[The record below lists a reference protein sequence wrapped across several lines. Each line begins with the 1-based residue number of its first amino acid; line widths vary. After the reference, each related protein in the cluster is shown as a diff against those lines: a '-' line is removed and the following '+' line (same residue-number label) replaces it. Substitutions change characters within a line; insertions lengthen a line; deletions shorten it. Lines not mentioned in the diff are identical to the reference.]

1 MLLEAATSWSS
12 PLAASGEAEAVR
24 TRTQQTGFTLV
35 EALIA
40 LLVLSIGLLGV
51 AAMQLRALQSAHMG
65 YQRAVVSLAAI
76 DAQERA
82 WAGLAS
88 NGACPAA
95 GDIQGDWLGQW
106 FGTGR
111 VLLNDGSSLT
121 NGSSAC
127 EYTVS
132 LEWLEERYSTGE
144 SGDAF
149 VYQFRLPEL

>member
-1 MLLEAATSWSS
+1 MRRHAQS
-12 PLAASGEAEAVR
+12 
-24 TRTQQTGFTLV
+24 GFTLI

-40 LLVLSIGLLGV
+40 VLVLSIGLLGV

-82 WAGLAS
+82 WARLAN

-95 GDIQGDWLGQW
+95 GDIQGDWSGQW
-106 FGTGR
+106 FGNI
-111 VLLNDGSSLT
+111 LAN
-121 NGSSAC
+121 NGSTLGNTGC
-127 EYTVS
+127 EYTVTIRWQ
-132 LEWLEERYSTGE
+132 ETRYSIGE

>member
-1 MLLEAATSWSS
+1 MQRHAQS
-12 PLAASGEAEAVR
+12 
-24 TRTQQTGFTLV
+24 GFTLL

-40 LLVLSIGLLGV
+40 VLVLSIGLLGV

-95 GDIQGDWLGQW
+95 GDIQGGWLGQW

-111 VLLNDGSSLT
+111 VLTNDASNVGSGASD
-121 NGSSAC
+121 C
-127 EYTVS
+127 EYIVS
-132 LEWLEERYSTGE
+132 ISWQEDRYSDGE

>member
-1 MLLEAATSWSS
+1 MKHHAQS
-12 PLAASGEAEAVR
+12 
-24 TRTQQTGFTLV
+24 GFTLL

-40 LLVLSIGLLGV
+40 VLVLSIGLLGV

-88 NGACPAA
+88 NGSCPTDS
-95 GDIQGDWLGQW
+95 DIKGDWLAQW

-111 VLLNDGSSLT
+111 VLTDVASNITPGTSD
-121 NGSSAC
+121 C

-132 LEWLEERYSTGE
+132 ITWQEERYSDGE

-149 VYQFRLPEL
+149 VYQFRLPELAP

>member
-1 MLLEAATSWSS
+1 MQRHAQS
-12 PLAASGEAEAVR
+12 
-24 TRTQQTGFTLV
+24 GFTLL

-40 LLVLSIGLLGV
+40 VLVLSIGLLGV

-82 WAGLAS
+82 WAELSLSESDPKSCPDAS
-88 NGACPAA
+88 MMPYIRGA
-95 GDIQGDWLGQW
+95 WLSEW
-106 FGTGR
+106 FGVGR
-111 VLLNDGSSLT
+111 VLTNAGSTFNRASE
-121 NGSSAC
+121 C

-132 LEWLEERYSTGE
+132 IEWQETRYSIGE
-144 SGDAF
+144 TGDAF

>member
-1 MLLEAATSWSS
+1 MK
-12 PLAASGEAEAVR
+12 AVQR
-24 TRTQQTGFTLV
+24 VKGQEGFTLI

-40 LLVLSIGLLGV
+40 VLVLSIGLLGV

-82 WAGLAS
+82 WAGLA
-88 NGACPAA
+88 NDGACPTP
-95 GDIQGDWLGQW
+95 GDIQGAWLGQW
-106 FGTGR
+106 FGT
-111 VLLNDGSSLT
+111 LLFNDGSALT
-121 NGSSAC
+121 SSSGC

-132 LEWLEERYSTGE
+132 IAWREERYASGE

>member
-1 MLLEAATSWSS
+1 MQRHAQS
-12 PLAASGEAEAVR
+12 
-24 TRTQQTGFTLV
+24 GFTLL

-40 LLVLSIGLLGV
+40 VLVLSIGLLGV

-82 WAGLAS
+82 WAGLAAS
-88 NGACPAA
+88 NGVCPAA
-95 GDIQGDWLGQW
+95 GGMQGDWLGQW
-106 FGTGR
+106 FGAGR
-111 VLLNDGSSLT
+111 VLTNAGSSFDST
-121 NGSSAC
+121 GC

-132 LEWLEERYSTGE
+132 IEWQETRYSIGE

>member
-1 MLLEAATSWSS
+1 MQRHAQS
-12 PLAASGEAEAVR
+12 
-24 TRTQQTGFTLV
+24 GFTLL

-40 LLVLSIGLLGV
+40 VLVLSVGLLGV

-88 NGACPAA
+88 NDTCPVAS
-95 GDIQGDWLGQW
+95 DIQGDWLGQW

-111 VLLNDGSSLT
+111 VLTNAGSSFA
-121 NGSSAC
+121 SSGC

-132 LEWLEERYSTGE
+132 IQWQETRYSTGE